1 MVIKSAGDF
10 SVVHLVY
17 IGNIIPGELS
27 MNGLESLQPQH
38 CGFLGEKQ
46 IKRLSLA
53 TSPCLCYILLYFDC
67 MCSCV
72 QRSIGHTILCSVY
85 YSSSSIGTRKTVPS
99 SRASPI
105 GNEWS
110 NRSRSSR
117 ITRSSNVFPSINNR
131 LENALIFIALYHTYN
146 TNTLYTFYDG
156 PRNHCAPLD
165 SYELNTQHT
174 FIYIL
179 YIL

>member
-1 MVIKSAGDF
+1 
-10 SVVHLVY
+10 
-17 IGNIIPGELS
+17 
-27 MNGLESLQPQH
+27 
-38 CGFLGEKQ
+38 
-46 IKRLSLA
+46 LSLA